1 MSAAIPKPDYE
12 YVAYIDES
20 GDQGLQKVKPLDPK
34 GSSEWLIVSGVL
46 IRKKYEDEAT
56 TWVNNIIPKLES
68 PQLRGLHFRKLKPQ
82 WRQELVCREIA
93 GLPLRLFVVCSN
105 KKNMK
110 GYNNPFA
117 AQVPSQCWFYCWLTR
132 VLLER
137 LTHFVDED
145 AKDRFGE
152 SRRVKLVYSRAG
164 GLKYSQMAAYYEWM
178 RDKNRNNNQY
188 LKMGDLRYA
197 TIHSHLLE
205 VRDHESEPRLALADS
220 LATAFHNACDK
231 HDSGPCDLTCA
242 TLLSDRMARWPRN
255 PNGQVAG
262 YGVKL
267 LPGFKG
273 AALDKEQQKIFQH
286 FGYPKQWWDGKER
299 VPDPIVP

>member
-1 MSAAIPKPDYE
+1 MSAGPSLPDYE

-20 GDQGLQKVKPLDPK
+20 GDQGLQKVKPIDPD

-46 IRKKYEDEAT
+46 IRKAYEASAT
-56 TWVNNIIPKLES
+56 GWVAEIARKLES
-68 PQLRGLHFRKLKPQ
+68 PQLRGLHFRKLRPR

-93 GLPLRLFVVCSN
+93 ALPLRCFVVCSN

-110 GYNNPFA
+110 GHMNPFA

-137 LTHFVDED
+137 ITHFVDEH
-145 AKDRFGE
+145 AHSNFGG
-152 SRRVKLVYSRAG
+152 SRRVKLVYSRSG
-164 GLKYSQMAAYYEWM
+164 GLRYTQMSAYYEWM
-178 RDKNRNNNQY
+178 RNKNRNDTQV

-197 TIHSHLLE
+197 TIHPHLLE
-205 VRDHESEPRLALADS
+205 VRDHDKEPALFFPDA

-231 HDSGPCDLTCA
+231 RDSGPCNPTCA
-242 TLLSDRMARWPRN
+242 KILGGRIAQWPRDK
-255 PNGQVAG
+255 PGQKSG

-267 LPGFKG
+267 LPGFRE
-273 AALDKEQQKIFQH
+273 AALDPDQQEIFRH
-286 FGYPKQWWDGKER
+286 FGYPKQWWDEKRR
-299 VPDPIVP
+299 VPDPFVP